1 MGPRRSLQRPD
12 CYLFVSWSRWKTD
25 SGFVTVSAD
34 SDAATTACR
43 TRVNLVCDLLAE
55 DQALFFEVTAEKA
68 DQRCS
73 TLSLAQCGHAILSLS
88 CSAMVKIFENVFLQ
102 PLQMNS

>member
-55 DQALFFEVTAEKA
+55 DQALLFEVTAEKA

-73 TLSLAQCGHAILSLS
+73 TFLLPQRGQAIFSLS
-88 CSAMVKIFENVFLQ
+88 CSVMVKIFEKALWQALQ
-102 PLQMNS
+102 KNS